1 MTRVPGIHSD
11 EIFLIHREE
20 DEFPACVLEC
30 FSLNDNN
37 TGISVIK
44 EFDYRLQI
52 SRNGM
57 SF

>member
-1 MTRVPGIHSD
+1 MPGIHSD

-30 FSLNDNN
+30 FTLNDNN
-37 TGISVIK
+37 TGITDIN
-44 EFDYRLQI
+44 ERDYRLQI
-52 SRNGM
+52 SRNGL